1 MPAKVLTYQI
11 AELPD
16 PQYARYKAKA
26 SGDVYSA
33 VWADCEQ
40 LLRTLAS
47 FPSQSVTCEIRFRYR
62 PEGAATDAQSRLR
75 IELAV
80 RASDETTAERVS
92 SFVHHGPLSRF
103 YDFQRVS
110 ATSKTQF
117 NVRAVCDVI
126 RRAQFVRPLYEA
138 EFNANIPPCYYSI
151 ESFKAND
158 KNNYLVLDN
167 VLGNLDES
175 VDIVMRFE
183 PVDASDESFAHTQ
196 YLSELHSINRS
207 SDRGDDF
214 STEIDYIGDKEPWR
228 HSVRAALR
236 PLRYRDP
243 LADDILRTQQRFHET
258 LHKPNVLFQIRVLA
272 QSPAVAQLVG
282 STMAES
288 AFTEGKYDLVT
299 YNEGEELFTSVMH
312 RSDDA
317 HTMHLPVWNVKP
329 EYTAEGGYARLAR
342 LSSMAPVEELCGAF
356 RLPIA
361 SHASPCCIRKNTDP
375 KHEKVDDLLL
385 LGYDQEPSAGQSSGC
400 RQGLPRGIRIDRLVK
415 HLFLAGLP
423 GEGKTTADM
432 HMLLQLADRGIPF
445 LVLETAKTEYRA
457 LKALRKH
464 RNKTLRKFGQRLEVY
479 TIGAESVSPFRY
491 NPLELL
497 AGISQDEKVETVLA
511 CFLAAMSLPG
521 PALPLIAEA
530 LERVFAEYGDATQP
544 PAMADLVGATNQ
556 VLEEK
561 AYSGDTGSDIRAAL
575 EVRLGSL
582 IRRIIGRVFQCR
594 TSVPSIEH
602 LMESCSVIELDKL
615 PVEQSC
621 LLSLFLLTAIREY
634 VKTTAKPDRNPR
646 FVIVI
651 EEAHNIVGRSTDAHA
666 SEDIADPKS
675 HAAEYVCRMLAE
687 LRALGVA
694 IVIVDQLPS
703 AVAPEVI
710 KNTASKLTFR
720 EVANDDRADLGG
732 TMLFTETE
740 FEEIARLET
749 GEAFFSTVG
758 YHGSR
763 RIQTVNLH
771 DELALPSAIQD
782 QELVALLR
790 DDPWFVANA
799 NLRVNT
805 QVGQLADCINA
816 FDRVRLHATKRLA
829 ALSTHQ
835 ARLLA
840 TKGDAGRRE
849 RLVRLVRSAQALR
862 QELRMALRCFLQGP
876 YRMLQSSCTPVEIIE
891 DSLVLQTALVRRFEN
906 VIQPGTQ
913 ACIDRIDALIARSRV
928 LIDEGE

>member
-1 MPAKVLTYQI
+1 MAAKALTFQV

-16 PQYARYKAKA
+16 PQYARYQAKA
-26 SGDVYSA
+26 GGDVRSA

-47 FPSQSVTCEIRFRYR
+47 FPSQSVTCEIRFRYH
-62 PEGAATDAQSRLR
+62 PAGSATDAQSRLQ

-80 RASDETTAERVS
+80 RASDEATAERVS
-92 SFVHHGPLSRF
+92 SLVHRGPLSRF

-110 ATSKTQF
+110 ATSRTQL
-117 NVRAVCDVI
+117 NVRAACDVI

-138 EFNANIPPCYYSI
+138 EFNPNIPPRYFSI
-151 ESFKAND
+151 ESFEAND
-158 KNNYLVLDN
+158 KNDYLVLDN
-167 VLGNLDES
+167 VLGNLDEP

-196 YLSELHSINRS
+196 YLAALHSVNRC

-214 STEIDYIGDKEPWR
+214 SAEIDYVGDEEPWR
-228 HSVRAALR
+228 HGARAALR

-258 LHKPNVLFQIRVLA
+258 LRKPNVLFQIRVLA
-272 QSPAVAQLVG
+272 ESPAVAQLVG
-282 STMAES
+282 STVAES
-288 AFTEGKYDLVT
+288 AFAEGSYDLVT
-299 YNEGEELFTSVMH
+299 YNEGEELFASVTH
-312 RSDDA
+312 GPDDA
-317 HTMHLPVWNVKP
+317 HAIALPVWNVKP
-329 EYTAEGGYARLAR
+329 EYAAESGYAGLAR

-356 RLPIA
+356 RLPVA

-375 KHEKVDDLLL
+375 KHEKADDLLL
-385 LGYDQEPSAGQSSGC
+385 LGYDQEPAVGQSTGS

-415 HLFLAGLP
+415 HLFVAGLP
-423 GEGKTTADM
+423 GAGKTTADM
-432 HMLLQLADRGIPF
+432 HMLLQLAARGIPF
-445 LVLETAKTEYRA
+445 LVLETAKTEYRT

-464 RNKTLRKFGQRLEVY
+464 RKKALRKFGQLLEVY

-491 NPLELL
+491 NPLELR
-497 AGISQDEKVETVLA
+497 AGIGQDERVETLLA
-511 CFLAAMSLPG
+511 CFQAAMSLPG
-521 PALPLIAEA
+521 PAQPLIGEA
-530 LERVFAEYGDATQP
+530 LERVYGEYGDAAQAP
-544 PAMADLVGATNQ
+544 VVADLVAAANQ

-582 IRRIIGRVFQCR
+582 ARRNIGRVFQCR

-621 LLSLFLLTAIREY
+621 LLSLFLLTAVREY
-634 VKTTAKPDRNPR
+634 VRTTARPDRTPR

-651 EEAHNIVGRSTDAHA
+651 EEAHNIVGRSTDARA

-740 FEEIARLET
+740 FEEIGRLET
-749 GEAFFSTVG
+749 GESFLSTEG
-758 YHGSR
+758 YHGPR
-763 RIQTVNLH
+763 RIQTINLH
-771 DELALPSAIQD
+771 EELALPSAVQD
-782 QELVALLR
+782 QELVGLLR

-799 NLRVNT
+799 GLRVST
-805 QVGQLADCINA
+805 QVGQLVDCMNA
-816 FDRVRLHATKRLA
+816 LDRARLHATKRLA
-829 ALSTHQ
+829 ALSTRQ
-835 ARLLA
+835 VELLS
-840 TKGDAGRRE
+840 TKGGNGRRE
-849 RLVRLVRSAQALR
+849 RLVQLVRSAQALR
-862 QELRMALRCFLQGP
+862 QELRTALRCFMQGP
-876 YRMLQSSCTPVEIIE
+876 YRMLQSSRTPVEIVE
-891 DSLVLQTALVRRFEN
+891 DSLVLQTTLVQRFEN

-913 ACIDRIDALIARSRV
+913 ACLDRIDALIARSRV
-928 LIDEGE
+928 LIE